1 MPYTDPDKQRA
12 AKRES
17 ARRRRKAVK
26 AERTGKPVEFVQV
39 PLVDPPWPD
48 DPAEA
53 LAEWS
58 ASRLVVP
65 PGHAKAGAP
74 MELPTFA
81 VDWLARALAP
91 GIREAGLFV
100 ARKNGKSAVV
110 AVLLLACLTGDGP
123 LRRAGFRCGVAS
135 LNREKSG
142 ELWTQCADIAAAS
155 GIEDVRFMKV
165 PKRMVSWWGSVEFLS
180 ADKSAGHA
188 AGYDIALI
196 DELGLFDEKGRALAA
211 GMLSSTS
218 ARDGRLLAIS
228 ILGNSPLT
236 AELVQRRDDPSVVA
250 HVYAAP
256 AGCALDDEAAWRA
269 ANPGLGTIKSAAYM
283 GDMARR
289 AAALPSEQSN
299 FRSYDL
305 NQPGAP
311 GVDAVV
317 ALDQWEAVERQ
328 PKPERSGL
336 CFVGFDI
343 GGSVSL
349 TAAAAF
355 WPATGRL
362 DTWGGCGDL
371 PTLVARGESDAVA
384 GRYMRMQERGEL
396 RTWPGRVTPVGE
408 FLAWVVEELA
418 GEEVATAAADRYRA
432 AEAQDAL
439 DAAGVNWPMEW
450 RAQGSG
456 PSGSEDIRHFQRAV
470 EGGTLRPG
478 ECLLLKS
485 AISESMLRYDPNG
498 NPALHKGRQRGRIDA
513 LSAAV
518 LAVGLGSRRQTAGA
532 SWTFHEDELDDIET
546 GEFQNQN
553 EGVFVL

>member
-1 MPYTDPDKQRA
+1 MKTTSTERMRTHR
-12 AKRES
+12 AKR
-17 ARRRRKAVK
+17 K
-26 AERTGKPVEFVQV
+26 AERTGKPESVQV
-39 PLVDPPWPD
+39 PLVDPPWPA
-48 DPAEA
+48 DPASA

-58 ASRLVVP
+58 RSRLVVP
-65 PGHAKAGAP
+65 PGHAKAGEP

-81 VDWLARALAP
+81 LAWLREALAP

-142 ELWTQCADIAAAS
+142 ELWQQCLDIATAS

-165 PKRMVSWWGSVEFLS
+165 PKRMVSWWGTTGFLS

-236 AELVQRRDDPSVVA
+236 AELVQRREDPSVVV
-250 HVYAAP
+250 HSYQAAP
-256 AGCALDDEAAWRA
+256 GCALDDESAWRA
-269 ANPGLGTIKSAAYM
+269 ANPGISEGIKSRDYM
-283 GDMARR
+283 ADMSRR
-289 AAALPSEQSN
+289 AAALPSEQAN
-299 FRSYDL
+299 FRSFDL
-305 NQPGAP
+305 NQPGTP

-336 CFVGFDI
+336 CFIGFDA
-343 GGSVSL
+343 GGSSSL
-349 TAAAAF
+349 TAAAAY
-355 WPATGRL
+355 WPDTGRL
-362 DTWGGCGDL
+362 DTWGGAGDTPDL
-371 PTLVARGESDAVA
+371 AVRGEADGV
-384 GRYMRMQERGEL
+384 GDRYERMADRGEL
-396 RTWPGRVTPVGE
+396 RTWPGRVTPVGK

-418 GEEVATAAADRYRA
+418 GEEVATAAADRYRQ

-439 DAAGVNWPMEW
+439 DAAAVSWPMDW

-456 PSGSEDIRHFQRAV
+456 KDGSEDIRHFQRAV
-470 EGGTLRPG
+470 EGATLRPG
-478 ECLLLKS
+478 QSLLLKS
-485 AISESMLRYDPNG
+485 AIQESVLRYDGNG

-513 LSAAV
+513 LSAGV
-518 LAVGLGSRRQTAGA
+518 LAVGAGSRRQSAGG
-532 SWTFHEDELDDIET
+532 SWAFHEAEFDGIET

-553 EGVFVL
+553 EEVLVL